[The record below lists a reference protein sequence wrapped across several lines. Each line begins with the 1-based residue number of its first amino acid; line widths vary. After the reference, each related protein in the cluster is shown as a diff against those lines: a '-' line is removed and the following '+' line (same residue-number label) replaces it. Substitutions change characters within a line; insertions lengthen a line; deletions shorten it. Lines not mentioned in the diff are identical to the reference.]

1 MTVLTSALEPAAS
14 AYADARTRME
24 ELLSHVAGLQVQV
37 AQGGS
42 ERAVARH
49 RERGKLPVRER
60 IAALRDRHG
69 YFLELSALA
78 GWGTTDPLGGG
89 VVTGIAEVA
98 GRPVMI
104 IANDPTVRGGSLS
117 PTSITKTLRAM
128 DVAETNRLPVV
139 TLVESGGADLDRQA
153 DIFVPGG
160 EQFRRLTE
168 LSAAGI
174 PTVSVVLGSSTAGG
188 AYLPGMS
195 DYTIFVKDRGYAFLG
210 GPPLVKMAIDEEVSE
225 QELGG
230 AEMHARTSGLADY
243 LAVDEEDAMRQAR
256 SVVARFGTPSAVPG
270 GAPPVLD
277 PDELLGVI
285 PADQRTPFDVRE
297 IIGRVVDGSEFD
309 EFKPLYGS
317 NLVTGWAHLNGMS
330 IGIIANNGILFSA
343 ESQKG
348 AQFIE
353 LANQLG
359 TPLLFIQNITG
370 FMVGTAAEHGGIIKD
385 GAKLINAVA
394 NSRVPHVTL
403 MVGVSY
409 GAGNY
414 AMAGRAYRPRLVL
427 TWPTHRIA
435 VMGGKQLAGVMS
447 IVRRRSAEARG
458 LDYDDEADAAI
469 RAETEQR
476 IDEESTALF
485 STGRV
490 WDDGIIDPR
499 DSRIALSIAF
509 AAASTA
515 DERLGRAP
523 ADAGFGVFRF

>member
-1 MTVLTSALEPAAS
+1 MAALLAEV
-14 AYADARTRME
+14 D
-24 ELLSHVAGLQVQV
+24 GLQGKV
-37 AQGGS
+37 AEGGS
-42 ERAVARH
+42 ADSVQRH

-60 IAALRDRHG
+60 LSLLADRHG
-69 YFLELSALA
+69 FIMELSPLA

-89 VVTGIAEVA
+89 LVTAVTEIR
-98 GRPVMI
+98 GRAVMV

-117 PTSITKTLRAM
+117 PTSIARTLRAM
-128 DVAETNRLPVV
+128 DIAETNRLPVV
-139 TLVESGGADLDRQA
+139 TLVESGGADLDKQA

-174 PTVSVVLGSSTAGG
+174 PTVSVVFGSSTAGG

-210 GPPLVKMAIDEEVSE
+210 GPPLVKMAIDEDVTE

-230 AEMHARTSGLADY
+230 ADMHARASGLADY
-243 LAVDEEDAMRQAR
+243 LAADEPDALCQAR
-256 SVVARFGTPSAVPG
+256 SVISRFDLVDPVPG
-270 GAPPVLD
+270 GPSPVHD
-277 PDELLGVI
+277 PDELLGIV
-285 PADQRTPFDVRE
+285 PEDPKTPFDIRE
-297 IIGRVVDGSEFD
+297 VIARIVDGSQFD
-309 EFKPLYGS
+309 EFKPLYGP
-317 NLVTGWAHLNGMS
+317 NLVTGWAELSGMP
-330 IGIIANNGILFSA
+330 IGVLANNGILFSP

-353 LANQLG
+353 LCNQLG
-359 TPLLFIQNITG
+359 TPILFVQNITG
-370 FMVGTAAEHGGIIKD
+370 FMVGSAAEKGGIIKD
-385 GAKLINAVA
+385 GAKLINAVS

-435 VMGGKQLAGVMS
+435 VMGGRQLAGVMS
-447 IVRRRSAEARG
+447 IVRKRSAQSRNIEF
-458 LDYDDEADAAI
+458 DETADAAQ
-469 RAETEQR
+469 RAEDEAR
-476 IDEESTALF
+476 IEAESTALYA
-485 STGRV
+485 TGRV

-499 DSRIALSIAF
+499 HSRAALTVAF
-509 AAASTA
+509 AISRDSEGPKAH
-515 DERLGRAP
+515 RP
-523 ADAGFGVFRF
+523 ARFGVFRF